1 MEDRLIKL
9 KKSMDQTVFSNLN
22 FTEQHQNEIREKAKN
37 TIENDNEITLA
48 ILQLL
53 VNNRTGHELALL
65 LNARGVSKF
74 VDAEGMLY
82 TLLHELEHDKCIQSN
97 WNESKVKYYY
107 LAKKGIGILRKSEI
121 KNTEKQVSL
130 KELFGGEA

>member
-1 MEDRLIKL
+1 MEDRLKRL
-9 KKSMDQTVFSNLN
+9 KKSMDQTAFSNLN
-22 FTEQHQNEIREKAKN
+22 FTEHHQNEIREKAKN
-37 TIENDNEITLA
+37 TIENENEITLT

-53 VNNRTGHELALL
+53 VNNRTGHELSMLL
-65 LNARGVSKF
+65 SVRGISKF

-107 LAKKGIGILRKSEI
+107 LAEKGLGILRKSEI
-121 KNTEKQVSL
+121 SKSEKQVSL
-130 KELFGGEA
+130 KKLIGGEA